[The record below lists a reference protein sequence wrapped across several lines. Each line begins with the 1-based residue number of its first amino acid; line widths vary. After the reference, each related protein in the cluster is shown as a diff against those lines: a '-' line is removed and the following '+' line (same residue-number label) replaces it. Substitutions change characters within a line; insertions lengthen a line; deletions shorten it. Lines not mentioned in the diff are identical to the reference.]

1 MKQNKSI
8 LIASKCTYFFSN
20 PSNISIIEYLLE
32 RNINIFLI
40 MPNQVYPYLFKSKIS
55 YINHEFDYNF
65 FKFQLIFKKIK
76 SIILNFTS
84 IRFIINQLKDI
95 FELLND
101 TFKKLIFLNNIKYKS
116 NEIDIAVIDDTPVS
130 IFDTLNKFIQ
140 FNNKIFISYEI
151 WFPQE
156 LSGNSLEIFKLAK
169 KRFKLFNKI
178 IVQDCARE
186 KILLN
191 TKDVTSKDVNV
202 NYLPVAY
209 NYNSSSED
217 KIFQGKILILD
228 LFDLYTGVDQLL
240 RTIKSDAFLNQFT
253 FNFQTHRINTTNPLI
268 LSLLEDSS
276 SKNVFIEKNNF
287 INYKHYL
294 RYISSFD
301 IGISLYFPH
310 QHDDIS
316 IELGENLSEIGLSS
330 GKMAAYLACGLP
342 VIFSHTNLLSEL
354 NKKYEFGIMINNVSE
369 LGYAINEIQNKYKIY
384 SQNALNFYRSELKP
398 NKFLRKIFSV

>member
-116 NEIDIAVIDDTPVS
+116 NEIDIAIIDDTPVS

-156 LSGNSLEIFKLAK
+156 LSGNSLEIFNLAK

-209 NYNSSSED
+209 SYNSSSED
-217 KIFQGKILILD
+217 KIFQGKILISGSL
-228 LFDLYTGVDQLL
+228 DLYTGVDQLL

-369 LGYAINEIQNKYKIY
+369 LGFAINEIQYKYKMY

-398 NKFLRKIFSV
+398 NKFLRKIFSA

>member
-1 MKQNKSI
+1 MKVNKSI

-20 PSNISIIEYLLE
+20 PSNISIIEYLIE

-40 MPNQVYPYLFKSKIS
+40 IPNQVYPYLFKSKIS
-55 YINHEFDYNF
+55 YINHEFDYDF

-76 SIILNFTS
+76 SITLNFTS
-84 IRFIINQLKDI
+84 IRFIINQFKDI
-95 FELLND
+95 LEVLND
-101 TFKKLIFLNNIKYKS
+101 NLKKLIFLNLIKYKS
-116 NEIDIAVIDDTPVS
+116 NEIDIAVIDDTPVL

-156 LSGNSLEIFKLAK
+156 LSGNSLKIFNLAK
-169 KRFKLFNKI
+169 ESFKLFNKI

-191 TKDVTSKDVNV
+191 TKDVAHKDFNV

-209 NYNSSSED
+209 NYSCSTED
-217 KIFQGKILILD
+217 KIFQGKILTSGSL
-228 LFDLYTGVDQLL
+228 DLYTGVDQLL
-240 RTIKSDAFLNQFT
+240 RVIKSDAFLNQFT

-276 SKNVFIEKNNF
+276 TKNVVVEKNNF

-294 RYISSFD
+294 KYISSFD

-316 IELGENLSEIGLSS
+316 IELGDNLSEIGLSS

-342 VIFSHTNLLSEL
+342 VVFSYSNLLHEL
-354 NKKYEFGIMINNVSE
+354 NKKYEFGIMINKVSD
-369 LGYAINEIQNKYKIY
+369 LGNAINEIQNKYKIY

-398 NKFLRKIFSV
+398 YKFLKKIFSA